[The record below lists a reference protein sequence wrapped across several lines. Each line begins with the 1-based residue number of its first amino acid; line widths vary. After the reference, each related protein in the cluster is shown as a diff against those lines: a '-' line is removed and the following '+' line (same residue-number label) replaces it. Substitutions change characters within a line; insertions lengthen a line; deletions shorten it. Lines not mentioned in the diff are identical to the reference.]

1 MKRSNQDLRS
11 SICKIHYS
19 PASECSVIDVPGQ
32 NWVQVIASWEQLDYL
47 SAELKEEE
55 PIKGEMINQEI
66 NIRILGKSAEIDK
79 QLNDIVSKPVILK
92 LDYTNGENRV
102 VGNTENPVILS
113 QENSGVLPGTNLR
126 SKRTS
131 AEKSKILQS
140 F

>member
-1 MKRSNQDLRS
+1 MKRSNQDLRN

-19 PASECSVIDVPGQ
+19 PASECSMIDVPGQ
-32 NWVQVIASWEQLDYL
+32 NWVQVTASWEQLDYL

-79 QLNDIVSKPVILK
+79 QLNDIVSKPVIL
-92 LDYTNGENRV
+92 LLVYTNGENRV
-102 VGNTENPVILS
+102 VGNTENPVVLS
-113 QENSGVLPGTNLR
+113 QENEGVLPGTNLY

-131 AEKSKILQS
+131 AEKAKILQS

>member
-1 MKRSNQDLRS
+1 M
-11 SICKIHYS
+11 
-19 PASECSVIDVPGQ
+19 
-32 NWVQVIASWEQLDYL
+32 

-79 QLNDIVSKPVILK
+79 QLNDIVSKPVLLLIV
-92 LDYTNGENRV
+92 YTNGENRV
-102 VGNTENPVILS
+102 VGNTENPVVLS
-113 QENSGVLPGTNLR
+113 QENAGVLPGTNLY

-131 AEKSKILQS
+131 AEKAKIMQS

>member
-79 QLNDIVSKPVILK
+79 QLNDIV
-92 LDYTNGENRV
+92 
-102 VGNTENPVILS
+102 ENPVILS

-131 AEKSKILQS
+131 AEKAKILQS

>member
-11 SICKIHYS
+11 SICNIFYS
-19 PASECSVIDVPGQ
+19 NASECSMIDVPGQ
-32 NWVQVIASWEQLDYL
+32 DWVQVTTSWEPLDYM

-79 QLNDIVSKPVILK
+79 QLNELVSKPVIL
-92 LDYTNGENRV
+92 LLVYTNGEFRV
-102 VGNTENPVILS
+102 VGNTENPVVLS
-113 QENSGVLPGTNLR
+113 QENAGILPGTNLF

-131 AEKSKILQS
+131 AEKAKILPS